1 MKIAVLG
8 AGLMGKEATRDLVNS
23 AGVEKVTLAD
33 VDVKRAEAVC
43 QQLQS
48 TKLSSAYL
56 DATNQDQLANFIR
69 DYDVVINA
77 LFYTFNEKWLEQ
89 RLMWG

>member
-33 VDVKRAEAVC
+33 VDVKRAEGCMPAAAIYETIIC
-43 QQLQS
+43 L
-48 TKLSSAYL
+48 LRC
-56 DATNQDQLANFIR
+56 N
-69 DYDVVINA
+69 
-77 LFYTFNEKWLEQ
+77 
-89 RLMWG
+89 